1 MQHNLQLNISEFLSH
16 YWQKKPCVI
25 KQGFSNF
32 IDPIDEHDLAT
43 LAQEPEIDA
52 RIVRNQGE
60 NWQLQHGPFDDFQA
74 VCVDQ
79 WSLLV
84 QAVDH
89 YIPEINQLLFQFDFI
104 PQWRLD
110 DMMVSFSVPGA
121 GVGPHLDQY
130 DVFIIQGKGKRRWQ
144 VADKGEYQTY
154 TPCPDLQQIK
164 GFNATIID
172 EVLEPGDII
181 YIPPGYPHN
190 GVALEPCLN
199 YSVGFRAPNQA
210 DLYSSFADFL
220 LDNHSQSQRFGDPT
234 RKPQANNLQVQAS
247 DIQAIKTLM
256 HEAIDSS
263 AFDHWL
269 CQYLSRPY
277 EKEPF
282 TLAEEDLY
290 QPEEI
295 KQLMLEHIAFLR
307 MGGIKAVYNEFLSSE
322 DEFVFSVDGQ
332 TFSLPTNER
341 ERVLTFL
348 QNPAWTIEMDK
359 NSINSVIFIQMLTT
373 LVNTGLWYPDES
385 GVTGDD
391 V

>member
-1 MQHNLQLNISEFLSH
+1 MQHKLNLNIPEFLSQ
-16 YWQKKPCVI
+16 YWQQKPCVI
-25 KQGFSNF
+25 KQGFSQF
-32 IDPIDEHDLAT
+32 VDPIDENDLAA
-43 LAQEPEIDA
+43 LAQESEIDA
-52 RIVRNQGE
+52 RIVRQNQQG
-60 NWQLQHGPFDDFQA
+60 WQLEHGPFEDFQT

-110 DMMVSFSVPGA
+110 DMMVSYSVPGA

-144 VADKGEYQTY
+144 VGAKGDYETLM
-154 TPCPDLQQIK
+154 PCPDLQQIK
-164 GFNATIID
+164 GFEQSIID
-172 EVLEPGDII
+172 QVLEPGDII

-190 GVALEPCLN
+190 GVAIEPCLN

-220 LDNHSQSQRFGDPT
+220 LDHHGDCKRFSDPKRLAQT
-234 RKPQANNLQVQAS
+234 NSLQLHNT
-247 DIQAIKTLM
+247 DIQAVKALM
-256 HEAIDSS
+256 HDAIDGP
-263 AFDHWL
+263 AFEHWL

-282 TLAEEDLY
+282 ELAADELWQVEDV
-290 QPEEI
+290 
-295 KQLMLEHIAFLR
+295 KQQLLQGARFIR
-307 MGGIKAVYNEFLSSE
+307 MGGIKSVHHEYLPEA
-322 DEFVFSVDGQ
+322 DEFVCYIDGQ
-332 TFSLPTNER
+332 AFSLPVTER
-341 ERVLTFL
+341 KRVSTFL
-348 QNPAWTIEMDK
+348 QQPDWTIEMDK
-359 NSINSVIFIQMLTT
+359 DSINSVIFIQLLTT
-373 LVNTGLWYPDES
+373 LVNTGLWYPDTS